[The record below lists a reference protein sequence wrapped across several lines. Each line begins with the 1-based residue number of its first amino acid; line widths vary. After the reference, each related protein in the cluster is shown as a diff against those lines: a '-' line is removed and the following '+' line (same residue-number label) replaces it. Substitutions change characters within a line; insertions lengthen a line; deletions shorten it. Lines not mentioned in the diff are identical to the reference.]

1 MCIRDS
7 DRGIDITKPLQTFCT
22 DTGCGQHAYSGE
34 TTDTE
39 FIAVKATSNTNANG
53 TLDSFFTNNSGN
65 VQTINNNNAQVQ
77 WLLESNMGDVTQSN
91 YTNGIFKNS
100 VVTAKWDADLKAEG
114 AADEKGLTSMNNN
127 TYYPIGWIKGLVKIS
142 GKIWDGTLGS
152 GEYEYYWI
160 VRLGTNWQSNVD
172 KFVVPES
179 TPGAGDSNG
188 LNRNRSFNPREI
200 AGSLWNVKDYNVQV
214 GSNNN
219 GYLSQ
224 DGNISSSQDLNNTQ
238 NAGQENSGL
247 NGFKTI
253 GVNITLN
260 NTQKGYFENLDSI
273 APDAGSTS
281 YVLTTDMYIRRMTSG
296 GPFWIFKN
304 FNDFQET
311 HTVWGNN
318 ANTSSPSG
326 TTGTSGS
333 GRSQQLIYLQG
344 QQGPVNVTGN
354 SLSDNLKYVHYRRKQ
369 YEVVPVNSSVDNAI
383 DGHLRLINVN
393 ATTSSLVN
401 NVLQNDTNK
410 LSVFTF
416 ANTTDNRELCCPPLD
431 TSPPFDSSPIGLS
444 TTALEPD
451 MSIDGL
457 ANVRTIN
464 GNHPDE
470 KIFSIPDNK
479 DAGNSYDSSDI
490 TSAPVNKKFQVM
502 FNGVKYDMLLSDTN
516 PVGT

>member
-1 MCIRDS
+1 
-7 DRGIDITKPLQTFCT
+7 
-22 DTGCGQHAYSGE
+22 
-34 TTDTE
+34 
-39 FIAVKATSNTNANG
+39 
-53 TLDSFFTNNSGN
+53 
-65 VQTINNNNAQVQ
+65 
-77 WLLESNMGDVTQSN
+77 
-91 YTNGIFKNS
+91 
-100 VVTAKWDADLKAEG
+100 
-114 AADEKGLTSMNNN
+114 
-127 TYYPIGWIKGLVKIS
+127 
-142 GKIWDGTLGS
+142 
-152 GEYEYYWI
+152 
-160 VRLGTNWQSNVD
+160 
-172 KFVVPES
+172 
-179 TPGAGDSNG
+179 
-188 LNRNRSFNPREI
+188 
-200 AGSLWNVKDYNVQV
+200 
-214 GSNNN
+214 
-219 GYLSQ
+219 
-224 DGNISSSQDLNNTQ
+224 
-238 NAGQENSGL
+238 
-247 NGFKTI
+247 
-253 GVNITLN
+253 
-260 NTQKGYFENLDSI
+260 
-273 APDAGSTS
+273 
-281 YVLTTDMYIRRMTSG
+281 MYIRRMTSG
-296 GPFWIFKN
+296 GPFWIFKD

-318 ANTSSPSG
+318 ANTSSPNG

-393 ATTSSLVN
+393 ATTSSLVDN
-401 NVLQNDTNK
+401 ILQNDTNK

-457 ANVRTIN
+457 VNVRSIN
-464 GNHPDE
+464 GNHPDD
-470 KIFSIPDNK
+470 KIFPIPDNK
-479 DAGNSYDSSDI
+479 DNGNQFDSSDI